1 MRGHN
6 VLHLPSSAGEVY
18 ANDQRVNYTGHEL
31 WPRRVAGNLK
41 FNASQW
47 ILSGRGWKFELG
59 IELGMQRNSLLNG
72 LSSQRTREKTP
83 QSPAGETTHHFIGN
97 ISPESPCSARPVRR
111 LAARAEKYKRR

>member
-1 MRGHN
+1 M
-6 VLHLPSSAGEVY
+6 Y
-18 ANDQRVNYTGHEL
+18 ANDQRVNYTGRHEL

-41 FNASQW
+41 FNVSQE
-47 ILSGRGWKFELG
+47 GDGKFELG

-111 LAARAEKYKRR
+111 LAGRAEKYKRR